1 MHKAD
6 LSSSSIALLARGGE
20 PRHIGGTTTHGVR
33 DMRDD
38 YLDRSWA
45 DHHFEF
51 SDAVHKLFRSFRIS
65 MESLTAQQFD
75 APWQRPTRR
84 ESCPTR

>member
-1 MHKAD
+1 
-6 LSSSSIALLARGGE
+6 
-20 PRHIGGTTTHGVR
+20 
-33 DMRDD
+33 MRDD

-51 SDAVHKLFRSFRIS
+51 TGAFHKLLHSFRVS

-84 ESCPTR
+84 ESCQTR

>member
-1 MHKAD
+1 
-6 LSSSSIALLARGGE
+6 
-20 PRHIGGTTTHGVR
+20 
-33 DMRDD
+33 MRDD

-51 SDAVHKLFRSFRIS
+51 TGAFHKLLRSLKVS

-75 APWQRPTRR
+75 APWRHPARR

>member
-1 MHKAD
+1 LLFA
-6 LSSSSIALLARGGE
+6 SITLLARSGV
-20 PRHIGGTTTHGVR
+20 RQHIGATTQTGVQA
-33 DMRDD
+33 MRDD

-51 SDAVHKLFRSFRIS
+51 TDAFHKLLHSFRVS

-75 APWQRPTRR
+75 APWQRPARR
-84 ESCPTR
+84 DSCPTR

>member
-1 MHKAD
+1 
-6 LSSSSIALLARGGE
+6 
-20 PRHIGGTTTHGVR
+20 
-33 DMRDD
+33 MRDD

-51 SDAVHKLFRSFRIS
+51 TDAFHKLLVSFKVS

-75 APWQRPTRR
+75 APWRRPTRR